1 MTRKRR
7 NTLAGLLLGIARSES
22 RETIDAVAHHLL
34 RDDGWSER
42 YSHEYLTR
50 ELLPELIER
59 LRPRPEIE
67 YARELVDALIAGYDS
82 YATIQVVRRP
92 VMNLTV
98 AADGLEVGD
107 HMLRMIDEA
116 AILDAE
122 AQLRQI
128 VTSPPNEPGAADH
141 LCETLREQLG
151 KQMGRAVAE
160 IRVRSRKE
168 IALERVQQRY
178 DELIDFL
185 NGAATIL
192 YPLNDRI
199 RVAPAGELIS
209 EIETVLIISDPV
221 EGLSMPMKWVG
232 PRYPLDLS
240 GLAVS
245 KLRDSGFWG
254 FADVLATEPNQRTE
268 FETAMLLALHWYANH
283 PMHAT
288 PANQLLSLT
297 IAAETI
303 FPRRRGGIGVG
314 CAEGIAFVLAD
325 DPEDRYKIR
334 ETFGNLYSKRGDIAQ
349 QGQARVSERDI
360 AVLANLVM
368 GLLLKAVAARS
379 EFATRDDFERWIDSR
394 RLA

>member
-34 RDDGWSER
+34 HDDGWSER
-42 YSHEYLTR
+42 YSHEYLTG
-50 ELLPELIER
+50 ELLPQLIER
-59 LRPRPEIE
+59 LRHRPERE
-67 YARELVDALIAGYDS
+67 YAHELVDALIAGYDS
-82 YATIQVVRRP
+82 YATIRVVRRP
-92 VMNLTV
+92 VINLTV
-98 AADGLEVGD
+98 PADGLEVGD
-107 HMLRMIDEA
+107 LMLRMIDEA
-116 AILDAE
+116 AIADAE

-128 VTSPPNEPGAADH
+128 VPSPPNEPGAADH
-141 LCETLREQLG
+141 LCEMLREQLG

-221 EGLSMPMKWVG
+221 EGFSMPTKWVG

-245 KLRDSGFWG
+245 KLRDSGFWE
-254 FADVLATEPNQRTE
+254 FADVLATEPSQRTE

-283 PMHAT
+283 PTHPT

-303 FPRRRGGIGVG
+303 FARRRDGTGFS

-334 ETFGNLYSKRGDIAQ
+334 ETFGNLYSKRGDIAH
-349 QGQARVSERDI
+349 QGQASVSERDI

-368 GLLLKAVAARS
+368 GLLLKAVASRS
-379 EFATRDDFERWIDSR
+379 EFAIRDDFERWIDSR